1 MLSLSQSSNPG
12 QSSFQLQKRHCKC
25 SETGHPGQ
33 SKSNIERVFSVLS
46 ATSGVVD
53 YFLLLRRGYEPWSW
67 VTRITLAKAD
77 PLLLFIPLVIGRR
90 KTVVDHVPL
99 DFSKV
104 SEDLSQHSSREMGDN
119 SLDKFRRHIQK
130 GGPQRLCPERC
141 SRQAGTPG
149 QKHVLTHR
157 ATLQWCEETNNPY
170 ASAAQTALSRQSLS
184 FSRNRNEPIVWNL

>member
-1 MLSLSQSSNPG
+1 MGTRGKYKLETNLRGFVLHKSCCNLLSFYRLILLLRPPTSSETAAFTSCSLSQSSNPG

-46 ATSGVVD
+46 ATSGIVD

-99 DFSKV
+99 DFSKA
-104 SEDLSQHSSREMGDN
+104 SEDFSQHSSREMGDN
-119 SLDKFRRHIQK
+119 SLDKFR
-130 GGPQRLCPERC
+130 
-141 SRQAGTPG
+141 
-149 QKHVLTHR
+149 
-157 ATLQWCEETNNPY
+157 
-170 ASAAQTALSRQSLS
+170 
-184 FSRNRNEPIVWNL
+184 